1 MRASERASRLPFGS
15 SWLDCQA
22 QVIAINFF
30 VRGGNLRNRTNKARR
45 AVRPL
50 FACTSSHVAL
60 APSFRPFPRSVHVY
74 LDCGWNKIQQP
85 SRTHAARP
93 PCSCSP
99 DRGTDGHPDCVMT
112 MELWARLQRR
122 PLKSHSCISH
132 PATEYEEVIYR
143 FCKKFANEPTGAV
156 SEIKIG
162 LPLCI
167 PAKLSLVP

>member
-1 MRASERASRLPFGS
+1 MRGRERASRPSPLASFGS

-30 VRGGNLRNRTNKARR
+30 VRGNLRNRTNKARR
-45 AVRPL
+45 SL

-99 DRGTDGHPDCVMT
+99 TDGRTPRLCNDYGVMV
-112 MELWARLQRR
+112 A
-122 PLKSHSCISH
+122 
-132 PATEYEEVIYR
+132 PATTSGKNSLLHIASGLR
-143 FCKKFANEPTGAV
+143 IRRSNLPISQKMCQPTNHP
-156 SEIKIG
+156 ERD
-162 LPLCI
+162 
-167 PAKLSLVP
+167 